1 MSIKKLEDGRYEVD
15 IRPTGRNG
23 KRIRRKFNKKHEAI
37 AFERYTLANHSERE
51 WLPKLVDNRKLS
63 ELITQWWELFG
74 KHAEHGVSHRK
85 KAERVCNGLSDPA
98 VSQLTNSRLSIYAEI
113 RRAKGIKAST
123 VNREITA
130 LRGVF
135 SDLIKTNFY
144 KGTHPLA
151 DFGKYKEQ
159 VPEMSYLTDEDIK
172 LLLANLSGDNY
183 NIAVLCLSTGA
194 RWGEAMKLK
203 REHVIEN
210 RVRFTYTKTGKVRT
224 VPISPE
230 VAELICNN
238 KKGLLFPNV
247 RYKDFRRLLKEAKPS
262 LPQGQA
268 VHSLRHTFATHFMM
282 NGGSIITLQKILG
295 HSSLKQTLTY
305 AHFAPDFL
313 QDAISYNPLKGQAG
327 MNKSVHTLTTP

>member
-37 AFERYTLANHSERE
+37 AFERYTLANYSEKA
-51 WLPKLVDNRKLS
+51 WKPKLADKRKLS
-63 ELITQWWELFG
+63 ELISQWWNLFG
-74 KHAEHGVSHRK
+74 KNAVHGINQRK
-85 KAERVCNGLSDPA
+85 KAERVCEGLSDPIS
-98 VSQLTNSRLSIYAEI
+98 SQVTIGRVNIYAEI
-113 RRAKGIKAST
+113 RQAKGIKAST

-130 LRGVF
+130 LRGIY
-135 SDLIKTNFY
+135 SDLIKTNLY
-144 KGTHPLA
+144 HGNHPLA
-151 DFGKYKEQ
+151 GFQGLKEQ
-159 VPEMSYLTDEDIK
+159 VPEMSYLTNEDIK
-172 LLLANLSGDNY
+172 LFLSKLSGDNY

-210 RVRFTYTKTGKVRT
+210 KVRFTYTKTGKARI

-230 VAELICNN
+230 VADLICKN
-238 KKGLLFPNV
+238 KKGLLFSGV
-247 RYKDFRRLLKEAKPS
+247 KYSLFRQLLKEAKPS
-262 LPQGQA
+262 LPKGQA

-295 HSSLKQTLTY
+295 HGSLMQTLTY

-313 QDAISYNPLKGQAG
+313 QDAISYNPLKGKTV
-327 MNKSVHTLTTP
+327 M